1 MMLLIEFGMAG
12 LGAQEFK
19 MKYEYENDRQELF
32 ESQLKTCPECG
43 SYMTEEEEDYGL
55 NNYYK
60 DKWYEC
66 PRCGYCLER

>member
-1 MMLLIEFGMAG
+1 
-12 LGAQEFK
+12 